1 MRVGFVFQ
9 LGTLDQWIT
18 LVPRSRHFGGH
29 QWYFVCPVMNRDCS
43 VVWLP
48 PGANNYEL
56 GQFQKFL
63 AVGAVHRLHH
73 VNWTGQGDVNFG
85 LFFTFWDSLLGT
97 LKLASERAP
106 SAGDIG
112 IQDYPCFPQHYMT
125 QLMLPFTNHQAVST
139 VDQASK
145 RVSKV

>member
-1 MRVGFVFQ
+1 MQ
-9 LGTLDQWIT
+9 L
-18 LVPRSRHFGGH
+18 LVQHS
-29 QWYFVCPVMNRDCS
+29 NT
-43 VVWLP
+43 
-48 PGANNYEL
+48 NYEL

-125 QLMLPFTNHQAVST
+125 QLMLPFTNYQAVST
-139 VDQASK
+139 VWKRAANFGSK
-145 RVSKV
+145 KMPAES